1 MEGRQR
7 DFNRRRFLEV
17 LSAAGLGGTLLP
29 GALAAVAED
38 AETITIEMLQAAQR
52 IAGVSFTPDEQRR
65 LLEKLNGARGYAAGF
80 ARLRA
85 AGLGNSAQPAIV
97 FNPVPPGK
105 TLPTER
111 RPMRRQPIDVS
122 MPRSDEALAFLPL
135 THLAS
140 LVERRRITATDLTKL
155 YLARLKRFDPQLH
168 CVVTLTEEIALAQAK
183 QADQEIAAGKY
194 RGPLH
199 GIPCGLK
206 DLLAARTP
214 VAEDGA
220 AAGFTAILPART
232 WIGLYRCRTA
242 S

>member
-38 AETITIEMLQAAQR
+38 AETITIEILQAAQR

-135 THLAS
+135 T
-140 LVERRRITATDLTKL
+140 
-155 YLARLKRFDPQLH
+155 
-168 CVVTLTEEIALAQAK
+168 
-183 QADQEIAAGKY
+183 
-194 RGPLH
+194 
-199 GIPCGLK
+199 
-206 DLLAARTP
+206 
-214 VAEDGA
+214 
-220 AAGFTAILPART
+220 
-232 WIGLYRCRTA
+232 
-242 S
+242 